1 MGVEQEQ
8 ARNREGDES
17 RKYTTETSPDQSAK
31 QSIQR
36 TKGQID
42 PSCKIDQ
49 LTHFHHYYLTDN
61 LLKSINV

>member
-17 RKYTTETSPDQSAK
+17 RKYTAETSSDQPAE
-31 QSIQR
+31 QSVQR

-49 LTHFHHYYLTDN
+49 LTHFHHYYFN
-61 LLKSINV
+61 RYIINMNE

>member
-36 TKGQID
+36 TK
-42 PSCKIDQ
+42 
-49 LTHFHHYYLTDN
+49 
-61 LLKSINV
+61 